1 MITIL
6 AEKPS
11 VAREIARAV
20 GATKNQDGYLSGNG
34 YQVSWAIGHL
44 IDLAMP
50 EDYLTEGSSPTAEL
64 PIIPDPFTLRV
75 RRTKD
80 KKAYNDDP
88 AASKQLK
95 VIKKLFQTCESI
107 IVATDAGR
115 EGELIFRYIYQ
126 YLESKTPF
134 QRLWISSLTQK
145 AIMDGLTNLQPGK
158 NYDRLYHSAKARSE
172 ADWLIGINASRALSI
187 AAAERAHSL
196 GRVQTP
202 TLALICKR
210 HKEHE
215 HFISSSCWQI
225 ELSHNKEGVAFKS
238 LSIGQWKSRQE
249 AQSTLTSLERKD
261 SFLLVSKL
269 DKKRME
275 EQPPLLFDLTGL
287 QKQAN
292 KQLNLTAQ
300 ETLDIA
306 QKLYEKRFI
315 SYPRTSCEY
324 IPEDLW
330 PAIPGLILL
339 LGQRESCSRAS
350 GTLRLERPNKR
361 IVNSQ
366 KITDH
371 HGLLITEVLPTAL
384 SAKENAVY
392 DMIALRML
400 EALATLC
407 VKEHSQVEL
416 QAANHAFIAKGSR
429 MIQQGWRA
437 VRGIFSEDDQPNESL
452 PEFSEGDTLKIGE
465 SNLKEKRTKAPA
477 LYTEASLLTAME
489 TAGKTL
495 QTQNERKV
503 LQQLGLGTAS
513 TRAAIMETLINRG
526 YIERRKKAILPT
538 NKGREIYE
546 QIKDLLIAS
555 PEMTAKWELALQEIE
570 TGKMDAGE
578 FAAQITD
585 YTRQVTSE
593 LKAINLPD
601 NQITDLSCPKC
612 KIEKLHL
619 NDRQIRCSSAACGWK
634 QYRMICGVQLS
645 PEDLKQLV
653 TKNKTGLIKGL
664 KGRSGKSF
672 DAQLVLN
679 DQAVSSFEFPR
690 R

>member
-20 GATKNQDGYLSGNG
+20 GATKNHDGYLLGNG

-44 IDLAMP
+44 IELATP
-50 EDYLTEGSSPTAEL
+50 EDYITEGSCKAEL
-64 PIIPDPFTLRV
+64 PIIPEPFRLQV

-80 KKAYNDDP
+80 GKAYKADP

-95 VIKKLFQTCESI
+95 VIKRLFDTCQSI

-126 YLESKTPF
+126 YLGSKAPF

-145 AIMDGLTNLQPGK
+145 SILDGLNRLQPGK
-158 NYDRLYHSAKARSE
+158 NYDSLYHAARARSE

-187 AAAERAHSL
+187 AAGERTHSL

-202 TLALICKR
+202 ILALICKR
-210 HKEHE
+210 QKEHE
-215 HFISSSCWQI
+215 SFRSSSCWQI
-225 ELSHNKEGVAFKS
+225 ELNHNKEDVAFKS
-238 LSIGQWKSRQE
+238 LSISEWESKQE
-249 AQSTLTSLERKD
+249 AEATLTALKRKD
-261 SFLLVSKL
+261 SFLLVNKL
-269 DKKRME
+269 EKKRVE
-275 EQPPLLFDLTGL
+275 EQPPLLFDLTEL

-315 SYPRTSCEY
+315 TYPRKSSEY
-324 IPEDLW
+324 IPDDLW
-330 PAIPGLILL
+330 PAIPGLIMLVA
-339 LGQRESCSRAS
+339 QRESCSRAS

-361 IVNSQ
+361 IVDGR
-366 KITDH
+366 KVTDH

-384 SAKENAVY
+384 TAKENAVY

-400 EALATLC
+400 EALSPMC

-416 QAANHAFIAKGSR
+416 QAANHTFIAKGSR

-437 VRGIFSEDDQPNESL
+437 VRGIFSEDDQPSETL
-452 PEFSEGDTLKIGE
+452 PEISEGDTLKISK

-495 QTQNERKV
+495 EAQNERKI
-503 LQQLGLGTAS
+503 LQQVGLGTAA
-513 TRAAIMETLINRG
+513 TRAAIMETLLTRG

-538 NKGREIYE
+538 DKGRAIYE

-555 PEMTAKWELALQEIE
+555 PEMTAKWELAFQEIE
-570 TGKMDAGE
+570 NGKMDARE
-578 FAAQITD
+578 FAEQITD
-585 YTRQVTSE
+585 YTRQVTLQ
-593 LKAINLPD
+593 LKEIHLPG
-601 NQITDLSCPKC
+601 NQITDLTCPKC
-612 KIEKLHL
+612 KLEKLHL
-619 NDRQIRCSSAACGWK
+619 NDRQIRCSNSTCGWK

-645 PEDLKQLV
+645 QEDLKQLV
-653 TKNKTGLIKGL
+653 TESKTGLIKGL

-672 DAQLVLN
+672 DAHLTIN
-679 DQAVSSFEFPR
+679 DQAVSGFEFPKR
-690 R
+690 